1 MPLRTLPTRSTMT
14 LDTAFILSTLPAFLQ
29 AVAVTLQVGL
39 IAIATSLLVALVNAT
54 LLVLRTPY
62 LWRLVK
68 AYVELARNTPL
79 LIQLFFVYFALPSL
93 GLKISGF
100 AAAIITMTFM
110 GGAYLTEVLRA
121 GVEAVPRAQLES
133 ARSIGLSEG
142 QLLRHV
148 VLPQAGILS
157 LPALFANFIFLLKE
171 TTVVSA
177 VAVPEILYTTK
188 NYIALYYKTYEMLTV
203 LTLLC
208 VLLFLPLSLLLR
220 HVERRLQHGQ
230 LGL

>member
-1 MPLRTLPTRSTMT
+1 MT
-14 LDTAFILSTLPAFLQ
+14 LDTAFILGTLPAFLK
-29 AVAVTLQVGL
+29 AVGVTLQVGL

-54 LLVLRTPY
+54 LLVLRTPC

-121 GVEAVPRAQLES
+121 GIEAVPRAQLES
-133 ARSIGLSEG
+133 GRSIGLSEG

-220 HVERRLQHGQ
+220 YIERRLQHGQ
-230 LGL
+230 FGV

>member
-1 MPLRTLPTRSTMT
+1 VPTRTLQTCFTMT
-14 LDTAFILSTLPAFLQ
+14 LDTAFILGTLPAFLK
-29 AVAVTLQVGL
+29 AVGVTLQVGL

-62 LWRLVK
+62 LSRLVK
-68 AYVELARNTPL
+68 TYVELARNTPL

-121 GVEAVPRAQLES
+121 GIEAVPRAQLES
-133 ARSIGLSEG
+133 GRSIGLSEG

-220 HVERRLQHGQ
+220 YVERRLQHGQ
-230 LGL
+230 FGV